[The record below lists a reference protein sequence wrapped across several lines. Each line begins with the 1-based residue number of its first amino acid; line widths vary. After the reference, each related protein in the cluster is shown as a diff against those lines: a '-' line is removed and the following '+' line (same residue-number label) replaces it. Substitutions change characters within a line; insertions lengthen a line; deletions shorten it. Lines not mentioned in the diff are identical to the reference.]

1 VIDQELS
8 LYYHFEW
15 IGGDD
20 ASYNT
25 REEVT
30 GKTSN
35 FFFCPVALC
44 SVKCKQSKIAIEV
57 KSFFP
62 SI

>member
-1 VIDQELS
+1 MVDQELS
-8 LYYHFEW
+8 LYFHFEW

-30 GKTSN
+30 GKTS
-35 FFFCPVALC
+35 CSVTLC

-57 KSFFP
+57 KSFFT